1 MTTTRTNLGPLTTPF
16 TYPASCT
23 LNVIQCSYCLVAWQA
38 QTCSNNP
45 NNAAGVQDN
54 VNCWPPRATT
64 STFSTGVALNGW
76 GIYSPGLSCPVGYNT
91 ACSAT
96 GTTVGGFQFQ
106 FPISAHET
114 AVGCCPP
121 NYTCSWGGSGDAQ
134 TCFSLASTGS
144 FSAVQCSSGT
154 SNAFSY
160 YTVPSVATVTT
171 TETTT
176 ASASGSSSASTIT
189 STATNEYEF
198 NTVTL
203 FAPMFQLVHQASD
216 LPSTSGGSSGTSPA
230 QTGSHTSTTN
240 LATGSASSSQL
251 STGAVAGIA
260 VGSVVVGLALIGA
273 LVYLFLKQRKHK
285 KQIAAYAPPPNL
297 SGNTGLP
304 PQAMVQ
310 TPMAPYSMQE
320 GSYYGASTPMSM
332 KSMAMQPSPVF
343 EAAADT
349 PRHELA

>member
-54 VNCWPPRATT
+54 AACWPPRATT
-64 STFSTGVALNGW
+64 GSNSISTGVALNGW

-106 FPISAHET
+106 FAISAQET

-121 NYTCSWGGSGDAQ
+121 NYTCKWGGSGDAQ
-134 TCFSLASTGS
+134 TCFSVATSGS

-160 YTVPSVATVTT
+160 YTVPSTVTVTT
-171 TETTT
+171 TETSTT
-176 ASASGSSSASTIT
+176 SASASGAVSASASTIT
-189 STATNEYEF
+189 STAVNIYEF

-203 FAPMFQLVHQASD
+203 YAPMFQLVHQASD
-216 LPSTSGGSSGTSPA
+216 VSSSSGSSGSSPA
-230 QTGSHTSTTN
+230 QTSSAGTGLS
-240 LATGSASSSQL
+240 TGSASSSQL

-260 VGSVVVGLALIGA
+260 VAAVVVGLSLLGA
-273 LVYLFLKQRKHK
+273 FVYFFIKQRRAKR
-285 KQIAAYAPPPNL
+285 QIAYAPPPNL
-297 SGNTGLP
+297 AGNMGMQQP
-304 PQAMVQ
+304 PMGA
-310 TPMAPYSMQE
+310 YSTQD
-320 GSYYGASTPMSM
+320 GSYFGSSTTPMSM
-332 KSMAMQPSPVF
+332 KSGTMQPSPVY
-343 EAAADT
+343 EAPVDS